1 MRGRERERR
10 KEWEVSGGQGEEA
23 EEEAAV
29 QKVLVELV
37 TSLSKGEVGTFFPPL
52 CGFSQC
58 RFLTCGSH
66 ARQGCCGSVCVCVC
80 VCACVSHADQCMSV
94 GEGTRAKLACD
105 TDKKRGSQE
114 MAAKETF
121 GTT

>member
-1 MRGRERERR
+1 MEGERPAVRQSGGREGQRRGEERNGARQRERERAREGERR

-80 VCACVSHADQCMSV
+80 VCV
-94 GEGTRAKLACD
+94 
-105 TDKKRGSQE
+105 
-114 MAAKETF
+114 F
-121 GTT
+121 Y